1 MKEKKVL
8 IIGVVITVIL
18 LFTVGITYAAF
29 NYNRTGTN
37 NSQLVVGDI
46 YMHYEETSP
55 AITLNN
61 MLPMNVYVLN
71 TNINE
76 DIILEC
82 NEYLYNTY
90 GESWN
95 GLEYYDP
102 TPTPTANQK
111 SLIAKFI
118 AQPYTPTY
126 YDYCSNNSWIRDED
140 NNILNDISNGVL
152 SKTDISNLVTIGILT
167 DNVKDLD
174 YFEFTIDGKNTHL
187 ENMVLYNIQL
197 AKGDAENSKVR
208 IADKFLKFR
217 LVEVL
222 GETENILID
231 NKSYE
236 TINNTVI
243 YSGNIPKQ
251 TNEEIV
257 HTYRLYMWIDGNIKV
272 GNTSDADYTIDEWN
286 NLYASIKVNVNG
298 EYLAGELLAEK
309 LISKVGTEGL
319 VAVNTAGN
327 LDDGSGTIREYRYSG
342 IGNYCTYT
350 DGSNDYNLSVEGTTC
365 PTTACAMTMGSG
377 TAIANGN
384 SDVFKL
390 DASCAEMGGTELSLK
405 TNEVHDSGL
414 RNYILFND
422 ELWRIV
428 GIFNGEVKI
437 VKDTPL
443 TNDIYNQTTYTSTET
458 SLEYNLKY
466 EVPGAKYGY
475 YIYKQLTD
483 NSSNNDW
490 TTSGVKAYLNEES
503 GYYGTIKEGSRN
515 LISETTYYLGNV
527 ATGENSDGWFS
538 IQGTASEVYNQEKS
552 SDIWYGNQVSWTG
565 KIGLLYPSDYGY
577 ASNTNNWNSDMSYYH
592 SNGGSLNNWLF
603 NTEANFSWFLSPSSG
618 DSDRVLDWRVIGGV
632 FDSRADVRGSLRPTL
647 NLKSTAIVTSGDGSY
662 NNPYVLKE
670 S

>member
-1 MKEKKVL
+1 MKDKKVL

-82 NEYLYNTY
+82 NEYLYDSY

-102 TPTPTANQK
+102 TPTQTANQK

-118 AQPYTPTY
+118 AAPHTPTY

-140 NNILNDISNGVL
+140 KNILNDISNGVL

-187 ENMVLYNIQL
+187 KNMVLYNIQL

-222 GETENILID
+222 GEAENILID

-243 YSGNIPKQ
+243 YSSNIPKQ

-384 SDVFKL
+384 SDGFKL
-390 DASCAEMGGTELSLK
+390 DGSCAEMGGTELSLK

-428 GIFNGEVKI
+428 GIFDGEIKI

-475 YIYKQLTD
+475 YIYKELTD
-483 NSSNNDW
+483 NSYNNDW

-527 ATGENSDGWFS
+527 AFEENSDGSWS
-538 IQGTASEVYNQEKS
+538 IQGTASEVYNQERS
-552 SDIWYGNQVSWTG
+552 SNIWEGNQVSWTG

-577 ASNTNNWNSDMSYYH
+577 ASNTSNWNSDISYYY
-592 SNGGSLNNWLF
+592 SNGGSLNNWLS
-603 NTEANFSWFLSPSSG
+603 NTEAANFWFLSPSSH
-618 DSDRVLDWRVIGGV
+618 DSDGVLSWRGIG
-632 FDSRADVRGSLRPTL
+632 DVYDFSAYRYGSLRPTL

>member
-46 YMHYEETSP
+46 YMHYNE
-55 AITLNN
+55 
-61 MLPMNVYVLN
+61 
-71 TNINE
+71 INE
-76 DIILEC
+76 LIISDATPQS
-82 NEYLYNTY
+82 TY
-90 GESWN
+90 DE
-95 GLEYYDP
+95 
-102 TPTPTANQK
+102 
-111 SLIAKFI
+111 
-118 AQPYTPTY
+118 
-126 YDYCSNNSWIRDED
+126 NN
-140 NNILNDISNGVL
+140 
-152 SKTDISNLVTIGILT
+152 
-167 DNVKDLD
+167 
-174 YFEFTIDGKNTHL
+174 YFEFTITGKNTHL

-272 GNTSDADYTIDEWN
+272 GNTSDANYTIDEWN

-350 DGSNDYNLSVEGTTC
+350 DGSNDYNLSVEGTAC
-365 PTTACAMTMGSG
+365 PTTACAMTNESG
-377 TAIANGN
+377 IAIINGN
-384 SDVFKL
+384 SDGFVL
-390 DASCAEMGGTELSLK
+390 WGSCTESGDTELSLK

-428 GIFNGEVKI
+428 GIFDGEIKI

-466 EVPGAKYGY
+466 ESPGAKYGY
-475 YIYKQLTD
+475 YIYKKLTD
-483 NSSNNDW
+483 YSYNNDW

-527 ATGENSDGWFS
+527 EIGENSDGSWS
-538 IQGTASEVYNQEKS
+538 IQGTASEVYNQERS
-552 SDIWYGNQVSWTG
+552 SNIWEGNQVSWTG

-577 ASNTNNWNSDMSYYH
+577 ASNTSNWNSDMSYYY

-603 NTEANFSWFLSPSSG
+603 NTEAYVSWFLSPASG
-618 DSDRVLDWRVIGGV
+618 DSVFVLSWGDFGFVGGNYA
-632 FDSRADVRGSLRPTL
+632 DSDGSLRPAL

-662 NNPYVLKE
+662 NNPYVLIE

>member
-46 YMHYEETSP
+46 YMHYNE
-55 AITLNN
+55 
-61 MLPMNVYVLN
+61 
-71 TNINE
+71 INE
-76 DIILEC
+76 LIISDAMPQS
-82 NEYLYNTY
+82 TY
-90 GESWN
+90 DE
-95 GLEYYDP
+95 
-102 TPTPTANQK
+102 
-111 SLIAKFI
+111 
-118 AQPYTPTY
+118 
-126 YDYCSNNSWIRDED
+126 NN
-140 NNILNDISNGVL
+140 
-152 SKTDISNLVTIGILT
+152 
-167 DNVKDLD
+167 
-174 YFEFTIDGKNTHL
+174 YFEFTITGKNTHL
-187 ENMVLYNIQL
+187 ENMVFYNIQL

-272 GNTSDADYTIDEWN
+272 GNTSDADYTFDEWN

-365 PTTACAMTMGSG
+365 STTACAMTMGSG
-377 TAIANGN
+377 IAIINGN
-384 SDVFKL
+384 SDGFKITG
-390 DASCAEMGGTELSLK
+390 DSCTGMGGTELSLK

-428 GIFNGEVKI
+428 GIFDGEVKI

-466 EVPGAKYGY
+466 ETPGTKYGY
-475 YIYKQLTD
+475 YIYKELTD
-483 NSSNNDW
+483 NSYNNDW

-527 ATGENSDGWFS
+527 EFGENSDGWWS
-538 IQGTASEVYNQEKS
+538 IQGTASEVYNQERS
-552 SDIWYGNQVSWTG
+552 NNIWEGNQVSWTG

-577 ASNTNNWNSDMSYYH
+577 ASNTSNWNSDISYYY

-603 NTEANFSWFLSPSSG
+603 NTEAYVSWFLSPSSRG
-618 DSDRVLDWRVIGGV
+618 SDRVLVWDAGGDV
-632 FDSRADVRGSLRPTL
+632 SGAIADFNGSLRPTL

-662 NNPYVLKE
+662 NNPYVLIE